1 MFKSTPCRD
10 RRNVC
15 RRNHIIKPIIL
26 IPAQLWSTSPR
37 SKVRKI
43 SMSTWLFVSS
53 TGSPSSSSCQSDRR
67 GEFTSFTSRMFKT
80 TSCRDRRNVCWR
92 NHIIEPIILI
102 PTRVRSTSPH
112 SMIRKISLS
121 TLRARHSRYTSEMTF
136 VYLTKAVLLE
146 DDCDCID
153 HDVDFVK
160 ADGFT
165 FYHITGSQW
174 SLARSY
180 LPSMKLDTIAAPHL
194 LSHPHT
200 GQVAAAT
207 SIHDLSIGSPA
218 HK

>member
-102 PTRVRSTSPH
+102 PTQVRSTSPH

-165 FYHITGSQW
+165 FYHITGSHDRWQD
-174 SLARSY
+174 LICH
-180 LPSMKLDTIAAPHL
+180 PSMKLDTIAAPHL

-207 SIHDLSIGSPA
+207 SIRFTSS
-218 HK
+218 